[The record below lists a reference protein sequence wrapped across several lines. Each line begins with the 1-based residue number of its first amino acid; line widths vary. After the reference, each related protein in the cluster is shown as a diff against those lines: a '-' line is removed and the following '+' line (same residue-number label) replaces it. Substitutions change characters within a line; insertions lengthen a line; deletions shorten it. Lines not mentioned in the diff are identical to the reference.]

1 MFSYF
6 ILCGAEK
13 VRFALE
19 GQTKAKIQRNSFLG
33 IIQQMLLNQILSCAD
48 ELTFL
53 AFMVFLSFM
62 AFLAFITMF
71 TAIYIPEKRV

>member
-13 VRFALE
+13 VKFALE

-33 IIQQMLLNQILSCAD
+33 IIQQMLLNQILRCAD
-48 ELTFL
+48 EVTFL
-53 AFMVFLSFM
+53 AFMV
-62 AFLAFITMF
+62 FLAFITMF